1 MLFPEPFLSRFFCVV
16 DFVCLGLNISADLSV
31 GVNPGL
37 VLNLLLFE
45 SVNFFVECLLLA
57 L

>member
-1 MLFPEPFLSRFFCVV
+1 MLLPEPFLSRFFGVV
-16 DFVCLGLNISADLSV
+16 YFVCLGLNISADLAV

-37 VLNLLLFE
+37 VLNLLLFK
-45 SVNFFVECLLLA
+45 SVNFVVERLLLA